1 MTKVES
7 LRLELERMCNE
18 TQTRLSGMQKLVEY
32 YTTSLGWSE
41 EKALQ
46 YALALFHMEQLHKL
60 NYSVKMVRNY
70 ENSRT

>member
-7 LRLELERMCNE
+7 LRFELERMCNE

-32 YTTSLGWSE
+32 YITSLGWSE

-46 YALALFHMEQLHKL
+46 YALALFHNGTVTQIKL
-60 NYSVKMVRNY
+60 LGKDG
-70 ENSRT
+70 EEL